1 MTSSPRTRLSG
12 LSILSL
18 AVGLMTVQPAAA
30 IDIFGGQRTQGAPVI
45 MAQAG
50 DTSVRLSQMEDEI
63 RRLTGKVEE
72 MSFLVLQL
80 QEQLRNAQ
88 ADNDMRFQDLE
99 GGSGGGSGGSSQSG
113 QRSGAL
119 TTPPAGGS
127 GDSDFAAGT
136 PPTSSGAQISSAGSD
151 EIGSILG
158 SSIDGGAFQTAP
170 TGGSDTVASI
180 QPHTESDLYSLGYNY
195 LLAGDYVRAEETFRQ
210 YTQTYPSAEN
220 AGDAQ
225 YWLGESLYAQTK
237 YREAA
242 EVFLTAQKQHGTSA
256 KGPEMLLKL
265 GMSLAALDN
274 RDTACATYAEVEKRY
289 PQMSDNVRRK
299 LQTEEQSSRC
309 S

>member
-1 MTSSPRTRLSG
+1 MTSSPRTRLAG

-18 AVGLMTVQPAAA
+18 AAALMTVQPAAA

-99 GGSGGGSGGSSQSG
+99 GGSGGGSGQSG

-119 TTPPAGGS
+119 TTPPAAGS
-127 GDSDFAAGT
+127 GDEDFAAA
-136 PPTSSGAQISSAGSD
+136 PQQSSSGSQISSAGSD

-158 SSIDGGAFQTAP
+158 ASIDRGAFQTAP
-170 TGGSDTVASI
+170 AGGSDTVASVPVSCTHLTLPTI
-180 QPHTESDLYSLGYNY
+180 YS
-195 LLAGDYVRAEETFRQ
+195 V
-210 YTQTYPSAEN
+210 
-220 AGDAQ
+220 
-225 YWLGESLYAQTK
+225 
-237 YREAA
+237 
-242 EVFLTAQKQHGTSA
+242 
-256 KGPEMLLKL
+256 
-265 GMSLAALDN
+265 
-274 RDTACATYAEVEKRY
+274 
-289 PQMSDNVRRK
+289 
-299 LQTEEQSSRC
+299 
-309 S
+309 